1 MANDDSLQN
10 TIGRAKEEMGPEET
24 SVSGNRNAGEKRFTK
39 SLQVLVTILV
49 ASAAFKFFV
58 VDDRAR
64 LIEQDLA
71 VSALDLFMEA
81 DASVVIFYTEN
92 RLLPEGLPAAALS
105 PFVVY
110 ERLDA
115 DRYSL
120 QVIYPPHD
128 ATVERNVANIAPPR
142 NLESLL
148 NL

>member
-1 MANDDSLQN
+1 
-10 TIGRAKEEMGPEET
+10 
-24 SVSGNRNAGEKRFTK
+24 
-39 SLQVLVTILV
+39 VLITILI
-49 ASAAFKFFV
+49 ASAAFKVFV

-64 LIEQDLA
+64 QIEQDLE

-81 DASVVIFYTEN
+81 DASVVTFYTEN
-92 RLLPEGLPAAALS
+92 RLLPDELPAAALR

-142 NLESLL
+142 NVESLL

>member
-1 MANDDSLQN
+1 MTRTASS
-10 TIGRAKEEMGPEET
+10 AVVSPEIISRLAET
-24 SVSGNRNAGEKRFTK
+24 ERFWLK
-39 SLQVLVTILV
+39 
-49 ASAAFKFFV
+49 
-58 VDDRAR
+58 
-64 LIEQDLA
+64 
-71 VSALDLFMEA
+71 
-81 DASVVIFYTEN
+81 
-92 RLLPEGLPAAALS
+92 AAALS